1 MEPHDNGPLFTEM
14 HVLYRIGLEQ
24 HRADWKPRWIISL
37 RFLVKILVTFPI
49 LDLGRWGQ
57 LAFLCFTAADP

>member
-24 HRADWKPRWIISL
+24 HRADWKPRWIIKL
-37 RFLVKILVTFPI
+37 RFLVKIY
-49 LDLGRWGQ
+49 
-57 LAFLCFTAADP
+57 

>member
-14 HVLYRIGLEQ
+14 HVLYRLGLEQ
-24 HRADWKPRWIISL
+24 HRADWKPRLIIRSSFDS
-37 RFLVKILVTFPI
+37 FLIFQP
-49 LDLGRWGQ
+49 LGLARLAL